1 VIRFVSRALRTI
13 HRYNTPAEQIDF
25 AILSAI
31 NATLCLRSDGN
42 DRVAEGFNSDIA
54 TSGRDFRA
62 EFDYSGLVARQVM
75 QREAAALH

>member
-1 VIRFVSRALRTI
+1 MIRFVSCALRTI

-31 NATLCLRSDGN
+31 NATLCLCSNGN
-42 DRVAEGFNSDIA
+42 DRVADGFNDDIA
-54 TSGRDFRA
+54 TSGRDFRSA
-62 EFDYSGLVARQVM
+62 FDYRGLVARQVM